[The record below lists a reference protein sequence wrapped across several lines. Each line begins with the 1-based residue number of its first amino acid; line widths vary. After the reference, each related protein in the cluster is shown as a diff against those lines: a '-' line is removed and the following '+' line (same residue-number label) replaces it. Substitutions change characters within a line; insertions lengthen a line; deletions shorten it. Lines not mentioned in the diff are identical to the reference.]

1 MFEKMRDRRKIMEVA
16 LLAPMGLCGVF
27 SIIILLDS
35 DSIASET
42 EHTCKIVEEIRLSS
56 DKKLTYTL
64 CLEEQSRCGHD
75 AGQIC
80 SVGLSKEVARKICR
94 WVPKIECS
102 YGIANTQTR

>member
-1 MFEKMRDRRKIMEVA
+1 MRDRRKIMKVA
-16 LLAPMGLCGVF
+16 LFALMGLCGVF

-42 EHTCKIVEEIRLSS
+42 EHTCKIVEEIHLGS

-102 YGIANTQTR
+102 SGIANTQTR

>member
-1 MFEKMRDRRKIMEVA
+1 MKNGYGIMGTIPIA
-16 LLAPMGLCGVF
+16 LMGLYGVF
-27 SIIILLDS
+27 SIMILLAS
-35 DSIASET
+35 DSSAAGT
-42 EHTCKIVEEIRLSS
+42 EHTCKIVEEIHLGS
-56 DKKLTYTL
+56 DRKLAYTL

-102 YGIANTQTR
+102 SGIADTKNH